1 MFDKL
6 IVSEPE
12 GANFKTRRSYFVVS
26 SLVVGVF
33 FVTAVVISIFASD
46 YRLGTDSFEL
56 VEMIAPVEMTRVEPE
71 PPRIQPRTPS
81 AAVSSSTNVLPQR
94 KISMAN
100 ITESPKDVPPLSVK
114 PNSEVSRP
122 SGQYEIGPQNTN
134 PSVGSGRESDET
146 GTGVGPTG
154 LVASASVVKDT
165 PALPEPPPVRETPVV
180 RPPVTKSMGV
190 INGMATS
197 LPKPNYPAAA
207 RAVRVE
213 GKVDVQV
220 LIDETGKVV
229 SAKAVSGNALLREAA
244 VAAARNARFT
254 PTLLSKV
261 PVKVTGVIVYNF
273 SRG

>member
-1 MFDKL
+1 
-6 IVSEPE
+6 
-12 GANFKTRRSYFVVS
+12 
-26 SLVVGVF
+26 VVGVF

-56 VEMIAPVEMTRVEPE
+56 VEMIAPVEMTPVEPE

-81 AAVSSSTNVLPQR
+81 SAPATSANVLPTRRVSQ
-94 KISMAN
+94 AN
-100 ITESPKDVPPLSVK
+100 INETPKDMTSISVK

-122 SGQYEIGPQNTN
+122 PGLYEIGPKNTD
-134 PSVGSGRESDET
+134 PSVGAGRESNET

-154 LVASASVVKDT
+154 LVASAPVIKDT
-165 PALPEPPPVRETPVV
+165 PPLPVPPPVREPPVV
-180 RPPVTKSMGV
+180 KPPVTQSMGV
-190 INGMATS
+190 VNGMATS
-197 LPKPNYPAAA
+197 LPKPNYPPAAK
-207 RAVRVE
+207 AVNVQ

-220 LIDETGKVV
+220 LIDESGRVI

-273 SRG
+273 NRS